1 MIRCMSSVSEVEV
14 GQSEVESWSEVGGWG
29 GQITRRKCPLAEF
42 LPCGYIR
49 NPISDPAKIIKD

>member
-29 GQITRRKCPLAEF
+29 GA
-42 LPCGYIR
+42 
-49 NPISDPAKIIKD
+49 DH